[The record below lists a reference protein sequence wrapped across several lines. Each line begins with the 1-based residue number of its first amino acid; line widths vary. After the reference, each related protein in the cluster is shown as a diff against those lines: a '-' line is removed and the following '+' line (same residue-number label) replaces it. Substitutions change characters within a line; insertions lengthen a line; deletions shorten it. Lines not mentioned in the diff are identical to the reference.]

1 MTNRK
6 LPLKLHAITNYI
18 FKDFHIQKI
27 TLKGRLPQYLS
38 KAASRKVQ
46 IKDGAVKE
54 ESEHVMAVACTK
66 MAGVSP
72 VSVANSHTQHP
83 FPTPSPFS
91 FSGTTTRRTY
101 TPSIHHLNLFLRFLQ
116 LLFSFIS
123 ALTLATPPANNNS
136 GQRSPS
142 FTEYPELIYSFIVA
156 ILAFL
161 YAALQLFKGI
171 SDIAHGGILISDK
184 TSDYFSFVF
193 DQLMGYLVIS
203 SASVAIPIIQQQVG
217 QSTPLWKG
225 TIVSTS
231 MSLATF
237 LVIAISALLSGYKL
251 CKRIVW

>member
-1 MTNRK
+1 MEPHK
-6 LPLKLHAITNYI
+6 E
-18 FKDFHIQKI
+18 
-27 TLKGRLPQYLS
+27 
-38 KAASRKVQ
+38 
-46 IKDGAVKE
+46 AVKE
-54 ESEHVMAVACTK
+54 ESEHVMAIACTI

-91 FSGTTTRRTY
+91 FSGATTRRTY

-123 ALTLATPPANNNS
+123 ALTLATPPANNNG
-136 GQRSPS
+136 GQLSPS
-142 FTEYPELIYSFIVA
+142 FTEYPELTYGFIVA

-161 YAALQLFKGI
+161 YAAFQLFKGI

-193 DQLMGYLVIS
+193 DQA
-203 SASVAIPIIQQQVG
+203 SALSILDTTIPIIRQQVG

-225 TIVSTS
+225 AIVSTS
-231 MSLATF
+231 MSFATF
-237 LVIAISALLSGYKL
+237 LVLAISALLSGYKL
-251 CKRIVW
+251 CKRIV

>member
-1 MTNRK
+1 MEPHK
-6 LPLKLHAITNYI
+6 E
-18 FKDFHIQKI
+18 
-27 TLKGRLPQYLS
+27 
-38 KAASRKVQ
+38 
-46 IKDGAVKE
+46 AVKE
-54 ESEHVMAVACTK
+54 ESEHVMAIACTI

-91 FSGTTTRRTY
+91 FSGATTRRTY

-123 ALTLATPPANNNS
+123 ALTLATPPANNNG
-136 GQRSPS
+136 GQRSPG
-142 FTEYPELIYSFIVA
+142 FTEYPELTYGFIVA

-161 YAALQLFKGI
+161 YAAFQLFKGI
-171 SDIAHGGILISDK
+171 SDIAHRGILISDK
-184 TSDYFSFVF
+184 ISDYFSFVF
-193 DQLMGYLVIS
+193 DQA
-203 SASVAIPIIQQQVG
+203 SALPILDTIAIPIIRQQVG

-231 MSLATF
+231 MSFATF

-251 CKRIVW
+251 CKRIV

>member
-1 MTNRK
+1 MEPNK
-6 LPLKLHAITNYI
+6 E
-18 FKDFHIQKI
+18 
-27 TLKGRLPQYLS
+27 
-38 KAASRKVQ
+38 
-46 IKDGAVKE
+46 AVKE
-54 ESEHVMAVACTK
+54 ESEHVMAIACK
-66 MAGVSP
+66 IMAGVSP

-116 LLFSFIS
+116 LLFSFVS
-123 ALTLATPPANNNS
+123 ALTLATPPANS

-142 FTEYPELIYSFIVA
+142 FTEYPELIYGFTVA

-161 YAALQLFKGI
+161 YAAFQLFKGI
-171 SDIAHGGILISDK
+171 SDIAHRGILISDK

-203 SASVAIPIIQQQVG
+203 SASVAIPIIRQQVG

-225 TIVSTS
+225 TIVSTI
-231 MSLATF
+231 MSFATF

>member
-1 MTNRK
+1 MEPHK
-6 LPLKLHAITNYI
+6 EAL
-18 FKDFHIQKI
+18 
-27 TLKGRLPQYLS
+27 
-38 KAASRKVQ
+38 
-46 IKDGAVKE
+46 KE
-54 ESEHVMAVACTK
+54 ESEHVMAIACTI

-91 FSGTTTRRTY
+91 FSGATTRRTC

-123 ALTLATPPANNNS
+123 ALTLATPPANNNG

-142 FTEYPELIYSFIVA
+142 FTEYPELTYGFIVA

-161 YAALQLFKGI
+161 YAAFQLFKGI
-171 SDIAHGGILISDK
+171 SDIAHRGILISDK
-184 TSDYFSFVF
+184 TSDYLSF
-193 DQLMGYLVIS
+193 LTGYLVVS
-203 SASVAIPIIQQQVG
+203 SASVAIPIIRQQVG

-231 MSLATF
+231 MSFATF

>member
-1 MTNRK
+1 MEPHK
-6 LPLKLHAITNYI
+6 EAL
-18 FKDFHIQKI
+18 
-27 TLKGRLPQYLS
+27 
-38 KAASRKVQ
+38 
-46 IKDGAVKE
+46 KE
-54 ESEHVMAVACTK
+54 ESEHVMAIACTI

-91 FSGTTTRRTY
+91 FSGATTRRTC

-123 ALTLATPPANNNS
+123 ALTLATPPANNNG

-142 FTEYPELIYSFIVA
+142 FTEYPELT
-156 ILAFL
+156 
-161 YAALQLFKGI
+161 
-171 SDIAHGGILISDK
+171 GILISDK
-184 TSDYFSFVF
+184 TSDYLSFVF
-193 DQLMGYLVIS
+193 DQLTGYLVVS
-203 SASVAIPIIQQQVG
+203 SASVAIPIIRQQVG

-231 MSLATF
+231 MSFATF